1 MPGSV
6 TPQPEAGQ
14 QAEGRRHRGAQS
26 AGVSDDDDDERGKRA
41 RKMAAAN
48 AVSKAVK
55 GLVGGVAMGSAE
67 TRERWASKLI
77 PRSTVVGS
85 PCTTAPEQNDA
96 KKCAWG
102 AGDARKAQ
110 AEMRQAG
117 SRGDGPPNIP

>member
-1 MPGSV
+1 M
-6 TPQPEAGQ
+6 
-14 QAEGRRHRGAQS
+14 
-26 AGVSDDDDDERGKRA
+26 SDDDDERRGKRA

-85 PCTTAPEQNDA
+85 PCTTVPGQTDA
-96 KKCAWG
+96 KSVHG
-102 AGDARKAQ
+102 AQETRERRGLRCVKWAS
-110 AEMRQAG
+110 AG
-117 SRGDGPPNIP
+117 MGHQTFLG